1 MKNKIIIM
9 ATLLIFINI
18 TNMKAQDRPAIQKQ
32 KNMNN
37 TDLATLRKNKVI
49 TYFKKVDEG
58 QFDEEY
64 FNLYTD
70 DVEMYYPKFGFEKG
84 KNGIMNFGKVMG
96 AHLQSLSHDIDN
108 FKYVISD
115 HSIVVEGTERGIT
128 RSGKEWPDYKT
139 SHGKFCNVFEF
150 EDEFIKRI
158 HVYVDPDFTSEDAD
172 RVNIFKNPLPDI
184 NNESQKATK
193 QVVDEFFALQSGKK
207 EGNIIDL
214 FSDYVDWDLPGN
226 KQKFPWTG
234 KRQTKKEIEEFF
246 KELYSNVKPEKF
258 EIDFIAVN
266 GENATATGHLSSKIL
281 AYNKVFSTEFVV
293 IFKVVHGKIVK
304 YHFIED
310 SYQLNEEMQSKVIK
324 VQ

>member
-1 MKNKIIIM
+1 MKNNIIIT
-9 ATLLIFINI
+9 ATFLIFINS
-18 TNMKAQDRPAIQKQ
+18 THMKAQERPAIQQQ

-37 TDLATLRKNKVI
+37 TDLATLRKNKVK
-49 TYFKKVDEG
+49 TYFKKVDKG

-70 DVEMYYPKFGFEKG
+70 DVEIYYPKFGFEKG
-84 KNGIMNFGKVMG
+84 KNGITNFAKVMG

-128 RSGKEWPDYKT
+128 RSGKEWPDHKISY
-139 SHGKFCNVFEF
+139 GKFCNVFEF
-150 EDEFIKRI
+150 EDEFIKRV

-172 RVNIFKNPLPDI
+172 RVNIFKNPSLPI
-184 NNESQKATK
+184 NKESLKTTK
-193 QVVDEFFALQSGKK
+193 EVIDEFFALQSGKK
-207 EGNIIDL
+207 EGNILDL
-214 FSDYVDWDLPGN
+214 FSDHLDWDLPGN

-266 GENATATGHLSSKIL
+266 GENATAAGHLSSKIL
-281 AYNKVFSTEFVV
+281 KFNKIFTTEFVV
-293 IFKVVHGKIVK
+293 IFKVVNGKIVK
-304 YHFIED
+304 YHFLED
-310 SYQLNEEMQSKVIK
+310 SYKLNEEMQSEAIN